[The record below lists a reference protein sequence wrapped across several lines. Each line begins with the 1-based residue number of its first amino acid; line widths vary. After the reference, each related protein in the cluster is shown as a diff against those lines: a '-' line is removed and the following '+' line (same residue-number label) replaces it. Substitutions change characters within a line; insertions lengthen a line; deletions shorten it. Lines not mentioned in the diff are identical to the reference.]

1 MKSFVVY
8 TEWKSIFQLLPT
20 DEARTELLYLIFDY
34 MSGEPLPDCSDSVRI
49 AWEYL
54 FPKLEE
60 NKSKWEDERQKRSEA
75 GRLGGLASGEARRS
89 NRSKCLKQDEAIVQ
103 SASICLNEN
112 EANEAVNVNVNVND
126 NVNVLDNTRKLVLSN
141 VKENTK
147 ENTKEKRFVKP
158 TLDEIQLYIL
168 DNDLNV
174 DAETFFDFY
183 ESKSWKVGKSPMK
196 DWRAALRNWNRRNT
210 RTNNGDFIAAF
221 EKGEI

>member
-1 MKSFVVY
+1 MKSFVIY

-20 DEARTELLYLIFDY
+20 DEARVELLYRVFDY
-34 MSGEPLPDCSDSVRI
+34 MSGEELSDCSDSVRI

-60 NKSKWEDERQKRSEA
+60 NKNKWKEEKLKRSEA
-75 GRLGGLASGEARRS
+75 GRIGGLASGEARRS
-89 NRSKCLKQDEAIVQ
+89 NRSKSLKQNEAIVQ
-103 SASICLNEN
+103 SASKSLNDY

-141 VKENTK
+141 GKENS
-147 ENTKEKRFVKP
+147 KEKRFVKP

-168 DNDLNV
+168 DNDLSV

>member
-1 MKSFVVY
+1 MKSFVLY
-8 TEWKSIFQLLPT
+8 SDWKSIFQLLPT
-20 DEARTELLYLIFDY
+20 DEERTELLYMIFDY
-34 MSGEPLPDCSDSVRI
+34 MNGEPLPDCSDSVRI
-49 AWEYL
+49 AWE
-54 FPKLEE
+54 FMEPKLKE
-60 NKSKWEDERQKRSEA
+60 NRNKYDKKVERIR
-75 GRLGGLASGEARRS
+75 
-89 NRSKCLKQDEAIVQ
+89 
-103 SASICLNEN
+103 
-112 EANEAVNVNVNVND
+112 NVND
-126 NVNVLDNTRKLVLSN
+126 TKSSRNRDEVVNDNETKSSRNHNDNVGVTDTVTVTVTDTVLDNTRKLVLSN
-141 VKENTK
+141 GKENS
-147 ENTKEKRFVKP
+147 KEKRFVKP